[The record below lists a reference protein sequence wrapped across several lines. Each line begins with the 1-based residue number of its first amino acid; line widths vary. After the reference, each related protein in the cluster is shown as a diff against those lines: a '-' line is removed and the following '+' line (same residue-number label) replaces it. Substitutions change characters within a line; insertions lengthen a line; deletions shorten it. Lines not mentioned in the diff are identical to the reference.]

1 MALEKKVFNDKVEVL
16 NLAVGYPVVQV
27 RTATVILDDG
37 VEISRQFHRH
47 VIIPDADLAAEDA
60 DVAALAAVV
69 FTDEAKAAYAA
80 AQEAAE

>member
-16 NLAVGYPVVQV
+16 NLAAGYPVIQV

-37 VEISRQFHRH
+37 VEISRQFTRH
-47 VIIPDADLAAEDA
+47 MVKPDADLSAESE
-60 DVAALAAVV
+60 DVAAVAAVM

>member
-16 NLAVGYPVVQV
+16 HLAAGYPVVQV

-37 VEISRQFHRH
+37 VEISRQFQRH
-47 VIIPDADLAAEDA
+47 VVAPDADLSAESE
-60 DVAALAAVV
+60 DVAAVAAIV

>member
-1 MALEKKVFNDKVEVL
+1 MALEKKTFNDKVEVL
-16 NLAVGYPVVQV
+16 NLAAGYPVVQV

-47 VIIPDADLAAEDA
+47 VVTPDADLGTEDA
-60 DVAALAAVV
+60 DVAAVAAVV